1 MKIELTDAQWLSEHA
16 EVSVEELAELS
27 GLPRELLRE
36 LVDYGALVPINVQV
50 PTDAQSAQWSFTA
63 ECIVAVRTL
72 GRLRED
78 FDLDANALSVALTL
92 IERIHGL
99 EAQLRDLQTQ
109 FPRLRVRK

>member
-1 MKIELTDAQWLSEHA
+1 MKVELTDAQWLSEHA

-27 GLPRELLRE
+27 GLSPELLRE
-36 LVDYGALVPINVQV
+36 LVDYGALVPTNF
-50 PTDAQSAQWSFTA
+50 QSAQWSFTA
-63 ECIVAVRTL
+63 DCVVAVRTVS
-72 GRLRED
+72 RLRED

-109 FPRLRVRK
+109 FPRLRVKR